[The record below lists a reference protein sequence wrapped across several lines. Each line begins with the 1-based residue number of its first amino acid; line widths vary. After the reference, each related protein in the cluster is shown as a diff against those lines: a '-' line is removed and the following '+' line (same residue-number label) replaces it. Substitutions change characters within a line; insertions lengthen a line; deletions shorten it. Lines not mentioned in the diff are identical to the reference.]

1 MWRLYAAVG
10 LIVAC
15 LSAVVV
21 ILGMN
26 LLESF
31 EASAIAKGKLSC
43 VADVNSATIKKQ
55 AEQIAGLRKQ
65 LSDDK
70 ERTESLSRDLIDAQI
85 EKDLADATL
94 EKMTVKLNRIDNS
107 IVDSLNAPV
116 RGYKGESK

>member
-1 MWRLYAAVG
+1 MWRVYAAVG
-10 LIVAC
+10 FIVAC

-21 ILGMN
+21 TLGMN
-26 LLESF
+26 LLDSF

-55 AEQIAGLRKQ
+55 AEQIADLRKQ
-65 LSDDK
+65 ISDDK
-70 ERTESLSRDLIDAQI
+70 ERAEALARDLIDVQI
-85 EKDLADATL
+85 EKEIADATL
-94 EKMTVKLNRIDNS
+94 DKMTTKLNRINND